1 MKKLAILGASG
12 HGKIVADLAEI
23 CGWETA
29 EFFDDASDAK
39 GSINGCWPIVGNMS
53 DFMLS
58 SNLYAGAVV
67 AIGNNNI
74 RSKLS
79 ETLLVRNIPLVTLI
93 HPTAVVSRYAQIG
106 KGSIIVAGAV
116 INAYAIVGRG
126 AIINTN
132 ASVDHDCHL
141 GNYVHISPGV
151 NLAGGVVIGDNSWIG
166 IGASVKQQVTI
177 GSQVTVGAGAVV
189 VNNILDNLT
198 VAGVPA
204 RPFE

>member
-12 HGKIVADLAEI
+12 HGKVVADIAEI
-23 CGWETA
+23 CGWETV
-29 EFFDDASDAK
+29 EFFDDASDTNN
-39 GSINGCWPIVGNMS
+39 SINGCWPIVGNLAN
-53 DFMLS
+53 FILS
-58 SNLYAGAVV
+58 ANSYSGAVV
-67 AIGNNNI
+67 AIGNNNV
-74 RSKLS
+74 RSKIS
-79 ETLLVRNIPLVTLI
+79 ETLLARNISLVTLI
-93 HPTAVVSRYAQIG
+93 HPRAVVSRYAQIG
-106 KGSIIVAGAV
+106 KGSIVVAGAV
-116 INAYAIVGRG
+116 INAYAIIGRG

-132 ASVDHDCHL
+132 ASVDHDCQL
-141 GNYVHISPGV
+141 GNYVHISPGS

-177 GSQVTVGAGAVV
+177 GAQVTVGAGAVV

>member
-29 EFFDDASDAK
+29 EFFDDASDEK
-39 GSINGCWPIVGNMS
+39 GSINGCWPIVGSMS

-74 RSKLS
+74 RSKLC
-79 ETLLVRNIPLVTLI
+79 ETLLARNIPLITLI

-141 GNYVHISPGV
+141 GNYVHISPGA
-151 NLAGGVVIGDNSWIG
+151 NLAGGVVIGDNSWVG

-177 GSQVTVGAGAVV
+177 GAQVTVGAGAVV